1 MSEIFRSFSGRVIDE
16 LRLTEYLAGSANSA
30 TFKVVVSGEAAA
42 MKLFAV
48 DSAQAEEKLARLRL
62 AEKLSHPHLLRLI
75 RTGRGEVEGTSF
87 VYIVT
92 EFAEENLA
100 QVLPERALTPQE
112 TSEVLR
118 ATLDAL
124 AYLHAQGLV
133 HGDLKPA
140 NIMAS
145 GDQLKLAVDGVQR
158 IGEPLAREPGPHDAP
173 ESRQKLSKASDVWSL
188 GMTMVEVLTQK
199 LPPKPA
205 SEAAGPA
212 VPETVPAPFREIAQH
227 CLLRTPE
234 LRWGVDEIRAKLGGK
249 AAAPVETLVPPV
261 PTPME
266 APRVPSAP
274 ARPRSRRPMVLLAI
288 VAAIVLAI
296 VFIPRMSEHTA
307 APPIPPQSESPAT
320 APQPVPEQNANPEAS
335 ATAPARETKSSD
347 EMPATSEAGESAS
360 KTKHI
365 SDEPVEDSES
375 EEATSPAA
383 PGVVRQVMPQVTA
396 RARNSITGKVRVKVK
411 VDVDASGNVEDTSF
425 VSRGPSNYFARAA
438 EDAARRWKFAASS
451 TEARAWSLEFDF
463 RRSGTQVRATPAR

>member
-92 EFAEENLA
+92 EFAEENLT

-173 ESRQKLSKASDVWSL
+173 DGAHPTH
-188 GMTMVEVLTQK
+188 GH
-199 LPPKPA
+199 
-205 SEAAGPA
+205 AGPIGHESNWVA
-212 VPETVPAPFREIAQH
+212 QFRPA
-227 CLLRTPE
+227 
-234 LRWGVDEIRAKLGGK
+234 GVTRL
-249 AAAPVETLVPPV
+249 
-261 PTPME
+261 
-266 APRVPSAP
+266 
-274 ARPRSRRPMVLLAI
+274 
-288 VAAIVLAI
+288 
-296 VFIPRMSEHTA
+296 F
-307 APPIPPQSESPAT
+307 
-320 APQPVPEQNANPEAS
+320 
-335 ATAPARETKSSD
+335 
-347 EMPATSEAGESAS
+347 
-360 KTKHI
+360 
-365 SDEPVEDSES
+365 
-375 EEATSPAA
+375 SPAA
-383 PGVVRQVMPQVTA
+383 VDWSAVLLGEPDIERTRTRPTSRLDP
-396 RARNSITGKVRVKVK
+396 RA
-411 VDVDASGNVEDTSF
+411 
-425 VSRGPSNYFARAA
+425 
-438 EDAARRWKFAASS
+438 
-451 TEARAWSLEFDF
+451 
-463 RRSGTQVRATPAR
+463 